1 MISSNIEN
9 FTDSKNNYELLES
22 LTEFDDDSI
31 HLLINY
37 SLKKSS
43 IFNDNL
49 FNFDIMIKDRF
60 SKDKFEYLSLSE
72 NKYSNLFSKI
82 NEIQNISELF
92 ALNVSKE
99 YHNSVLLNNMKP
111 CLFNESDIL
120 FILNYITTSKY
131 FQFYFLTIKKTF
143 SCYLTYFNGKY
154 EIQIGKE
161 ENKNI
166 EIEELIFLLK
176 SSFKYENEFYNFPY
190 ISYNE
195 EIYDLHK
202 EICIFMDKFRTFNV
216 LANF

>member
-9 FTDSKNNYELLES
+9 FTDSKNNYDLLES

-31 HLLINY
+31 HLVINY
-37 SLKKSS
+37 SLKQSS

-60 SKDKFEYLSLSE
+60 SKDKFEYLSLSK
-72 NKYSNLFSKI
+72 NKYSNLFNKI
-82 NEIQNISELF
+82 NEIKNISELF

-120 FILNYITTSKY
+120 FILNYITTSEY

-161 ENKNI
+161 EKKYI
-166 EIEELIFLLK
+166 DIDELFLILK
-176 SSFKYENEFYNFPY
+176 SSFKYENEFYTFPN

-195 EIYDLHK
+195 EFYGIYK
-202 EICIFMDKFRTFNV
+202 EINIFMDKFRTFNV
-216 LANF
+216 LKNF